1 MSKLAE
7 RIRKNR
13 ELKVDVGRWTFIA
26 RRPTEEQG
34 GLLLQEIFGGNEKAV
49 LTVQQCARI
58 ARDYVV
64 DWKGVIEDDLIGGG
78 GQDEVM
84 FDAEDWSE
92 FIADHRECWEPIGLK
107 VIDGYLGRLKQQQ
120 ETEKNSSPG

>member
-13 ELKVDVGRWTFIA
+13 EFKVTVGRWTFIA

-34 GLLLQEIFGGNEKAV
+34 GPLLQEIFSGEANAR
-49 LTVQQCARI
+49 LTAEQCARI
-58 ARDYVV
+58 SRDYVI

-78 GQDEVM
+78 NQEEVK

-92 FIADHRECWEPIGLK
+92 FVADHREVWEPIAIA
-107 VIDGYLGRLKQQQ
+107 VIEGYLGRLKEQQDA
-120 ETEKNSSPG
+120 EKNSSPG